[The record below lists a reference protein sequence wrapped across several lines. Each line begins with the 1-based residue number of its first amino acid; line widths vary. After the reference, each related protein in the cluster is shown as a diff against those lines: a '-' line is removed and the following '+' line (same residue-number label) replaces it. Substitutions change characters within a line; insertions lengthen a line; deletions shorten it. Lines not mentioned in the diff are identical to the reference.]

1 MAPGTP
7 QGPDFPWEADRRAGP
22 STALRFGSWVSVST
36 SHSWVSGPLGL
47 WKGMV
52 TSKKDVPQ
60 NVDPPQRGT
69 VRGVVRGM
77 SRDR

>member
-1 MAPGTP
+1 MAPGIP
-7 QGPDFPWEADRRAGP
+7 RGPDFSWEADRRAGP
-22 STALRFGSWVSVST
+22 STALRFSSWVSVST

-52 TSKKDVPQ
+52 TSKKDVSQ
-60 NVDPPQRGT
+60 NVDPPRRGT
-69 VRGVVRGM
+69 VREVVRGM